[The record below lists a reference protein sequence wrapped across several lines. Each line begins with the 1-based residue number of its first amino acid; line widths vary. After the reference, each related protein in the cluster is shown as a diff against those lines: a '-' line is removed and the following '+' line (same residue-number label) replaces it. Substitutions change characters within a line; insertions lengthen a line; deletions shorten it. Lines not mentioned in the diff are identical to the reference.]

1 MLSYSR
7 HHTVVILRTPEQA
20 SGTCERLSRR
30 LVPLKAQRRPSF
42 GQIDSGYEVG
52 WKLSSN
58 SVEIEYYC

>member
-20 SGTCERLSRR
+20 SGTCERPSRR
-30 LVPLKAQRRPSF
+30 LVPLKSTKASKFWP
-42 GQIDSGYEVG
+42 DSGYEVG

-58 SVEIEYYC
+58 SVKIEYYS